1 MLITHRSFFNAAV
14 FLTQIVLK
22 NALMETR
29 LLTEASLRYLNVLSR
44 KQKKISSVLL
54 RLEMIINIHDH

>member
-1 MLITHRSFFNAAV
+1 
-14 FLTQIVLK
+14 
-22 NALMETR
+22 METR